1 LHTLSDPLPPEPGQA
16 PPEIVAEHAPR
27 RRFGQLVS
35 LWNRLPPDTRR
46 AIERNFLPE
55 DPTKDFLPGEKV
67 QLEIKMAWYRD
78 LLGHYVFHFFG
89 QLFLIVVLL
98 ATILWALSYIAD
110 FTPLI
115 GLIPFVLFIIVVLYA
130 FYERLEYLQ
139 WRLIKT
145 NARLIISIP
154 IHNQFP
160 FVDTIE
166 LKNMP
171 TVIDTNWS
179 TNPWWRVFQMATG
192 ARDLYLSLVGYQFTP
207 GSAKVRDALV
217 IPDVMPNDVYEFRK
231 LIFNIPSPQPVQF
244 LTPQKVITTDDPP
257 DGS

>member
-1 LHTLSDPLPPEPGQA
+1 VSDPLPPESEQP
-16 PPEIVAEHAPR
+16 PPERPAEPAEHGHSH
-27 RRFGQLVS
+27 FGILTA
-35 LWNRLPPDTRR
+35 LWNRLPPQTRR
-46 AIERNFLPE
+46 AIELSFLPE
-55 DPTKDFLPGEKV
+55 DPRRDFLPGEKL

-78 LLGHYVFHFFG
+78 LLGHYVLHHAGLFF
-89 QLFLIVVLL
+89 LVAVLL
-98 ATILWALSYIAD
+98 ATILWVLSYLVEL
-110 FTPLI
+110 TPL
-115 GLIPFVLFIIVVLYA
+115 LALLPFLLFIVLMIYA
-130 FYERLEYLQ
+130 VYERIEYLQ

-166 LKNMP
+166 LKNLP

-179 TNPWWRVFQMATG
+179 PNPWWRFFQVATG

-217 IPDVMPNDVYEFRK
+217 IPDVMPQDIYEFRK

-244 LTPQKVITTDDPP
+244 LTPQKVITTNDDQQQQ
-257 DGS
+257 